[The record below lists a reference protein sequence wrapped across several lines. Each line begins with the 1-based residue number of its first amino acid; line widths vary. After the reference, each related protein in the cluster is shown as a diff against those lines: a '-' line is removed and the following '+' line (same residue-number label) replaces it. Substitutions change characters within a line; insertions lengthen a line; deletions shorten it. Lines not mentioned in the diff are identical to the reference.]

1 MGKQAAADHFQPPPI
16 SRTREARLLW
26 PVAAM
31 LEAEITGELLPE
43 LSQDCG
49 RKAASAL
56 VE

>member
-16 SRTREARLLW
+16 SKTREARLLW